1 MGLVTNMYK
10 MPEISIKTQLYN
22 IITAA
27 YLELVREVGECAE
40 AEGREPLL
48 I

>member
-1 MGLVTNMYK
+1 MTL
-10 MPEISIKTQLYN
+10 S